1 MILFFKQRA
10 AIELSVSDWSAD
22 VCSSDLGHGHIQI
35 LLPKIWPPVP
45 TAVNRP
51 FGTCRWKSADPYA
64 IRCRLDVQ
72 VECRV
77 VRANE
82 PLVLALPRGR
92 ILNEV
97 MPLIRRGGT
106 EPAPAY
112 HDPHSPLRR
121 RTKDGRGGKGGGSA
135 GRTRGYQDHF

>member
-35 LLPKIWPPVP
+35 LLPKIWTPVP
-45 TAVNRP
+45 TAVNCS

-72 VECRV
+72 VECSV

-92 ILNEV
+92 ILNEG
-97 MPLIRRGGT
+97 MPLIRRAGS
-106 EPAPAY
+106 EPQPAFGR
-112 HDPHSPLRR
+112 PHSRPVQVQTHTPEPPPYQN
-121 RTKDGRGGKGGGSA
+121 RT
-135 GRTRGYQDHF
+135 